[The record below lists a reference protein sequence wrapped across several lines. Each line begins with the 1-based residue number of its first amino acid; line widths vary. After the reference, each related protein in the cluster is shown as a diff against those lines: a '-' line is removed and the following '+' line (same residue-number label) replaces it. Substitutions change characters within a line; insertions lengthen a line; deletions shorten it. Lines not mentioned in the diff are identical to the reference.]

1 MVILLVSL
9 YSELSI
15 QARELEMGEN
25 LTYVDPKARGFNAT
39 KIAIILTRY
48 YHHGNFHT
56 FTESSFF

>member
-9 YSELSI
+9 YSELSTR
-15 QARELEMGEN
+15 AHELKMEKN

-39 KIAIILTRY
+39 KIAIILTHY

-56 FTESSFF
+56 FTESSLF